1 MKITKL
7 RPFDLEAAKAGA
19 PVVTRDGH
27 PARILCTDCRDE
39 NGYTVIAA
47 IMHRG
52 EESVERYSVYGEW
65 YRGKENDLD
74 LLMASTKRKGWVNIY
89 RGMNGFES
97 GSVYGTEE
105 EARAHVRVG
114 PSLPRYI
121 ATVPVEW
128 EE

>member
-1 MKITKL
+1 M
-7 RPFDLEAAKAGA
+7 EAAKAGA
-19 PVVTRDGH
+19 PVVTRNGH

-74 LLMASTKRKGWVNIY
+74 LLMVSTKRKGWVNLCRHEDGRIGAY
-89 RGMNGFES
+89 NN
-97 GSVYGTEE
+97 VYSTEE
-105 EARAHVRVG
+105 LARGHSGCLVG
-114 PSLPRYI
+114 CI